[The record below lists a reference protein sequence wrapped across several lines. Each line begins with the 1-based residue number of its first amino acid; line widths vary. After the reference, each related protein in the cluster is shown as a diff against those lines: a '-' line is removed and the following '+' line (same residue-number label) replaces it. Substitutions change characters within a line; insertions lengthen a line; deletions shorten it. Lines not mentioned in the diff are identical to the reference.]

1 MSNTAGQRVWRA
13 LNSTQRY
20 GARVALTWRK
30 LLLPRGDC
38 VFVAALPKSGSS
50 FLVKALAEATGHTQ
64 MFLGYDH
71 LNEQDLYLPR
81 LIDSWGQ
88 NVVVHQHLRATGA
101 NLDLLK
107 VFHVR
112 PVLLRRD
119 LADALVSLADHLNTE
134 SLATAA
140 VTMPPAYRD
149 WPRARQLQAV
159 IDLAAPWYVQFLAGW
174 ETAAGDVDALVLDYA
189 EVVADPA
196 VAVATVLRHYR
207 IERSAADI
215 EAAVARARGGAV
227 RFNRGIAGRGAAE
240 FSAEQLAR
248 LDDLTRHYPVL
259 RPVLAETA

>member
-1 MSNTAGQRVWRA
+1 MSTTAGKRVWRA

-20 GARVALTWRK
+20 GARLALAWRK

-38 VFVAALPKSGSS
+38 VFVAAMPKSGSS

-88 NVVVHQHLRATGA
+88 DIVVHQHLRVTQA

-107 VFHVR
+107 VFGIR
-112 PVLLRRD
+112 PVVLRRD
-119 LADALVSLADHLNTE
+119 LPDALVSLADHLNTE

-140 VTMPPAYRD
+140 VTMPPEYRT

-159 IDLAAPWYVQFLAGW
+159 IDLAAPWYVQFMAGW
-174 ETAAGDVDALVLDYA
+174 EASAAEADALVVDYA
-189 EVVADPA
+189 DVVADPA
-196 VAVATVLRHYR
+196 SAVADVLDHYR

-215 EAAVARARGGAV
+215 EAAVARARNGAV
-227 RFNRGIAGRGAAE
+227 RFNQGIAGRGAAE
-240 FSAEQLAR
+240 FSPEQLAR
-248 LDDLTRHYPVL
+248 LIELKRHYPAL
-259 RPVLAETA
+259 QPDLAETA

>member
-1 MSNTAGQRVWRA
+1 MSTTAGQRVWRA
-13 LNSTQRY
+13 VNSTQRY
-20 GARVALTWRK
+20 GARFALAWRK

-38 VFVAALPKSGSS
+38 LLVAALPKSGSS
-50 FLVKALAEATGHTQ
+50 FLVKALAEATGYVQ

-81 LIDSWGQ
+81 LIDAWGQ
-88 NVVVHQHLRATGA
+88 NVVVHQHLRATPA

-107 VFHVR
+107 VFAIR

-119 LADALVSLADHLNTE
+119 LPDALVSLADHLNTE
-134 SLATAA
+134 SL
-140 VTMPPAYRD
+140 VTSSVTVPAEYRD

-174 ETAAGDVDALVLDYA
+174 AEAAAEVDALVLDYA
-189 EVVADPA
+189 DVVADPA
-196 VAVATVLRHYR
+196 AAVAAVLRHHH

-215 EAAVARARGGAV
+215 EAAVTRARSGTI
-227 RFNRGIAGRGAAE
+227 RFNRGVAGRGAAE

-248 LDDLTRHYPVL
+248 LDELARHYPAL
-259 RPVLAETA
+259 RPSLAETA